1 MLKTLNFILLMFLS
15 NRYTG
20 TITKFIIKKTLN
32 QTKKN
37 SVKILNKHINQIYDD
52 YNNTYIN
59 ERSIEIPFCIN
70 LIKDKIANLQN
81 PNILEIGN
89 TLIHYE
95 KSEKIA
101 RKILDKYE
109 NYPGV
114 INEDI
119 VEYRPNEKF
128 DLIFSISTLEHVG
141 SDYGEKNQQE
151 KFMEAINRSMDLL
164 KNQGFFIVTLPLFY
178 RQTVDNYV
186 FGNKSFNEKY
196 FLIREN
202 FNNDWKLS
210 SEDEVKY
217 KKDQLGYNLNYPC
230 ANSIFIGVVE
240 KN

>member
-1 MLKTLNFILLMFLS
+1 MFLS

-20 TITKFIIKKTLN
+20 IITKKILK
-32 QTKKN
+32 
-37 SVKILNKHINQIYDD
+37 KILNQNKINSLKILDKQINQIYDD

-59 ERSIEIPFCIN
+59 ERSIEIPFCKH
-70 LIKDKIANLQN
+70 LIKEKIVNIKN
-81 PNILEIGN
+81 PKILEIGN

-95 KSEKIA
+95 GSEKIS

-109 NYPGV
+109 IYPEV

-119 VEYRPNEKF
+119 VEYSPNEKF

-151 KFMEAINRSMDLL
+151 KFMDAINRSVDLL
-164 KNQGFFIVTLPLFY
+164 KNKGFFIVTLPLFY
-178 RQTVDNYV
+178 RQAVDNYV
-186 FGNKSFNEKY
+186 FGNESFNEKY

-210 SEDEVKY
+210 NEDEVIN
-217 KKDQLGYNLNYPC
+217 KKDYLGYNKNYPC
-230 ANSIFIGVVE
+230 ANSIFIGVIE